1 MARLLDF
8 IGMFV
13 GGWIGWLLGAVVS
26 FFAAFMLGIVGTGV
40 GLYAARRFGSH
51 LLP

>member
-1 MARLLDF
+1 MERVLDF

-13 GGWIGWLLGAVVS
+13 GGWLGWMLGAVVS
-26 FFAAFMLGIVGTGV
+26 FFTAFMLGIVGTGV
-40 GLYAARRFGSH
+40 GLYVARRFGGS